1 MKPGRVKRGV
11 ATTLAAAA
19 CATFVPQPQT
29 ALAPGGPPEA
39 LACQRSEVEQRGYQV
54 VEADTL
60 TWLIRADR
68 FRGDAIGIVDAYDEI
83 TLRVYSLPDGRYAL
97 RVVVDAYQVTSGD
110 DSGKVAIDPS
120 PQARRD
126 VREILEA
133 CGAPAG
139 GT

>member
-1 MKPGRVKRGV
+1 
-11 ATTLAAAA
+11 LAAAA

-39 LACQRSEVEQRGYQV
+39 LACERSEVEQRGYQV
-54 VEADTL
+54 LEADTL
-60 TWLIRADR
+60 TWIIRADR
-68 FRGDAIGIVDAYDEI
+68 SRNNTVANVDAYDEL

-97 RVVVDAYQVTSGD
+97 RVVVDAYQVTRGD
-110 DSGKVAIDPS
+110 NAGKVAIDPS
-120 PQARRD
+120 PQARRE

-133 CGAPAG
+133 CGAPAD